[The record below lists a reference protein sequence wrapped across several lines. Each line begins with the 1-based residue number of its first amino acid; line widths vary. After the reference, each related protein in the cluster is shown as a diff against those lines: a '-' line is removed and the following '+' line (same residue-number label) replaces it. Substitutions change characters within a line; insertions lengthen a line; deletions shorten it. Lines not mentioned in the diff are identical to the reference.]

1 MKKPNFD
8 FERRERE
15 KAKAAKKA
23 EKAAA
28 KAASKA
34 APGETDHDDDGP
46 HETSDPSPPR
56 TDAGKAE
63 HPCPTRRTGPTS
75 PARRRPRNPT
85 SRTPSPESMEFRR
98 RGEDDHQTLR
108 PLAKEA

>member
-34 APGETDHDDDGP
+34 APGEADRGDQDP
-46 HETSDPSPPR
+46 HETSDPSA
-56 TDAGKAE
+56 TA
-63 HPCPTRRTGPTS
+63 
-75 PARRRPRNPT
+75 N
-85 SRTPSPESMEFRR
+85 
-98 RGEDDHQTLR
+98 
-108 PLAKEA
+108 

>member
-34 APGETDHDDDGP
+34 APGETDRDDDGP
-46 HETSDPSPPR
+46 HETSDPSP
-56 TDAGKAE
+56 AA
-63 HPCPTRRTGPTS
+63 
-75 PARRRPRNPT
+75 N
-85 SRTPSPESMEFRR
+85 
-98 RGEDDHQTLR
+98 
-108 PLAKEA
+108 

>member
-46 HETSDPSPPR
+46 HETSDPSP
-56 TDAGKAE
+56 AA
-63 HPCPTRRTGPTS
+63 
-75 PARRRPRNPT
+75 N
-85 SRTPSPESMEFRR
+85 
-98 RGEDDHQTLR
+98 
-108 PLAKEA
+108 